1 MNYLDDVMEALKNA
15 DRPLT
20 TTEITRM
27 SLARDPRGQMCSRR
41 ARVFTYLRRLYMD
54 GVVDREIIK
63 GSAYWSLR
71 GQEA

>member
-20 TTEITRM
+20 TTEIARM
-27 SLARDPRGQMCSRR
+27 SLARDPRGQMYSRR

-63 GSAYWSLR
+63 GSAHWSLR